1 MNKNYYKELSRRYF
15 EAGLSPREDRLLL
28 EFLATTEDPEFNEV
42 KAVAAFFAQGRSVHP
57 AAVVSAPRRTW
68 VPATIAAAAALAIVS
83 VSVLIGTEQRHQ
95 SADSL
100 ASMENTLTTIFS
112 SGADF
117 ESELSE
123 LLNQ

>member
-1 MNKNYYKELSRRYF
+1 MNKNYYKELSKRYF
-15 EAGLSPREDRLLL
+15 DADLSQLEERRLLA
-28 EFLATTEDPEFNEV
+28 FLATTDDPEFNEL
-42 KAVAAFFAQGRSVHP
+42 KAVAAFLAKGRSVHP
-57 AAVVSAPRRTW
+57 AAIAPTARRTW
-68 VPATIAAAAALAIVS
+68 IPATIAAAAAVAIVS
-83 VSVLIGTEQRHQ
+83 VSVLIGTEQRHH

-100 ASMENTLTTIFS
+100 ASMENTLTSIFS

>member
-15 EAGLSPREDRLLL
+15 EAGLSPREERLFL

-42 KAVAAFFAQGRSVHP
+42 KAVAAFFAQGRSAHP
-57 AAVVSAPRRTW
+57 ATIVPAARRTW
-68 VPATIAAAAALAIVS
+68 VPATIAAAAAVAIVS
-83 VSVLIGTEQRHQ
+83 VSVLIGTEQRRH

-100 ASMENTLTTIFS
+100 ASMENTLTSIFS

>member
-15 EAGLSPREDRLLL
+15 EAGLSPREERLLL

-42 KAVAAFFAQGRSVHP
+42 KAVASFFAQGRSVHP
-57 AAVVSAPRRTW
+57 AVVMPITRRTW
-68 VPATIAAAAALAIVS
+68 IPATIAAAAAVAIVS
-83 VSVLIGTEQRHQ
+83 VSVLIGTEQRRH

-100 ASMENTLTTIFS
+100 ASMENTLTSIFS